1 MIYLKRWR
9 EKLITKNILPGK
21 YFIEIQWRDQN
32 FINKQKL
39 KEVNTTKPTL
49 QQMLNVKNKKEKATT
64 QNIKFYKPITK
75 VKISLVKAN
84 IQ

>member
-1 MIYLKRWR
+1 
-9 EKLITKNILPGK
+9 
-21 YFIEIQWRDQN
+21 
-32 FINKQKL
+32 
-39 KEVNTTKPTL
+39 
-49 QQMLNVKNKKEKATT
+49 MLNVKNKKEKATT